1 MENKKLIKARL
12 LAESLLS
19 LVSGLALIVS
29 AEVMLKGGI
38 LFGAITGFSKYT
50 TPFGIL
56 LTIGLL
62 MFFLAISAYAY
73 LNKGNPEELVDNRF
87 LLLITIGL
95 VVYLTPSMSLASFA
109 LTCSLIGIY
118 VILDIETKFGSFDEG
133 NDDKKEVP
141 VTAEANVGEQDTIT
155 PILPEN
161 DEKSVASSL
170 LLNAGYTNENKMV
183 KPSILRY
190 EDGHDSILTEDQED
204 TQLNADKGTNE
215 EEQIVPFDEFL
226 SVISNQ
232 GKQSNQSKTDTHNMV
247 LPEINEDFEAKMPL
261 TVPEEVVE
269 NDTESSNEKYIQDE
283 SHEYAEATADLEVNE
298 TYTAIEEP
306 TDEDSLITVTEA
318 FTLLTAG
325 KITRAEFNE
334 IKRQNLKKI
343 SES

>member
-62 MFFLAISAYAY
+62 MFFLSISAYAY
-73 LNKGNPEELVDNRF
+73 LNKGNPEEIVDNRF

-118 VILDIETKFGSFDEG
+118 VILDIETKFGIFDEG

-170 LLNAGYTNENKMV
+170 LLNAGYANENKMV

-190 EDGHDSILTEDQED
+190 EDGHDSIMTEDQEA
-204 TQLNADKGTNE
+204 TQLNADKGTDE

-232 GKQSNQSKTDTHNMV
+232 GKQSNQSKTEPHNMV
-247 LPEINEDFEAKMPL
+247 LPEINEDFETKMPL

-283 SHEYAEATADLEVNE
+283 SHECAEATADLGVNE
-298 TYTAIEEP
+298 TYTSIEEH

-325 KITRAEFNE
+325 KVTRAEFNE

>member
-1 MENKKLIKARL
+1 MENKKLIKTRL

-29 AEVMLKGGI
+29 AEVVLKGGI

-73 LNKGNPEELVDNRF
+73 LNKGNPEEIVDNRF

-95 VVYLTPSMSLASFA
+95 VLYLTPSMSLASFA

-118 VILDIETKFGSFDEG
+118 VILDIETKFGVFDEG
-133 NDDKKEVP
+133 NADKKEVP
-141 VTAEANVGEQDTIT
+141 VTVEANVGEQDTIT

-170 LLNAGYTNENKMV
+170 LLHAGYASENKMV

-204 TQLNADKGTNE
+204 TQLNADKGTNA

-232 GKQSNQSKTDTHNMV
+232 GKQSNQSKTEPHNMV

-306 TDEDSLITVTEA
+306 TDEASLITVTEA

>member
-56 LTIGLL
+56 LTIWLL

-118 VILDIETKFGSFDEG
+118 VILDIETKFGIFDEG
-133 NDDKKEVP
+133 NDDKKEIP
-141 VTAEANVGEQDTIT
+141 VTAEANVEGQDTIT

-161 DEKSVASSL
+161 DEKSVASSS
-170 LLNAGYTNENKMV
+170 LLNAGYASENKMV

-204 TQLNADKGTNE
+204 TQLNADKGTNAG
-215 EEQIVPFDEFL
+215 EQIVPFDEFL

-232 GKQSNQSKTDTHNMV
+232 GKQSNQSKTEPHNMV

-261 TVPEEVVE
+261 TVPEEEVE

-283 SHEYAEATADLEVNE
+283 SHECAEATADLGVNE
-298 TYTAIEEP
+298 TYTSIEEH

-325 KITRAEFNE
+325 KVTRAEFNE

>member
-73 LNKGNPEELVDNRF
+73 LNKGNPEEIVDNRF

-95 VVYLTPSMSLASFA
+95 VVSLTPSMSLASFA

-118 VILDIETKFGSFDEG
+118 VILDIETKFGIFDEG

-141 VTAEANVGEQDTIT
+141 VTAESNVGEQDTIT

-170 LLNAGYTNENKMV
+170 LLNAGYANENKMV

-204 TQLNADKGTNE
+204 TQLNADKGTDE

-232 GKQSNQSKTDTHNMV
+232 GKQSNQNKTEPQNMV
-247 LPEINEDFEAKMPL
+247 LPEINEDFEAKVPL
-261 TVPEEVVE
+261 TVPEEVVA
-269 NDTESSNEKYIQDE
+269 NDTESSNEKYTQDE

-325 KITRAEFNE
+325 EITRAEFNE